1 MGRAAAEDVKEGAPR
16 SLDVVLKSFGALVDA
31 ALREGVTVKDVAPED
46 GRGARHSSD
55 VPPQGGAEQRR
66 EQVAVVG
73 DDVDVLVR
81 GMTVSCR
88 TYHVLKNGQA
98 RHGGL
103 LIHPVAPEGAN
114 CNGVF
119 EVVKEDVN
127 VEVLVVQGG
136 QLRDSRGSDRRIE
149 RAAQDKPRELVLD
162 RTQAY
167 GVQRSRGCARGEGGP
182 LSPDHARIGESEH
195 VKRDGAERLRIFE
208 VVKIFGGDKV
218 GPLLRQL
225 VLGRRGAVV
234 WSP

>member
-1 MGRAAAEDVKEGAPR
+1 MKEGVPR
-16 SLDVVLKSFGALVDA
+16 SLFVALKSVGVLKRGA
-31 ALREGVTVKDVAPED
+31 ALREGVTAKDVTPED
-46 GRGARHSSD
+46 GRGARYSSD

-66 EQVAVVG
+66 EQVTVVG
-73 DDVDVLVR
+73 DDVDVLIG

-88 TYHVLKNGQA
+88 TYHVLKSGYV

-103 LIHPVAPEGAN
+103 PLHPVAPEGAN
-114 CNGVF
+114 CNRVF
-119 EVVKEDVN
+119 EIVKENVDVK
-127 VEVLVVQGG
+127 VLVVQGG
-136 QLRDSRGSDRRIE
+136 QLRDSRSSSRRIE

-162 RTQAY
+162 RAQAH

-195 VKRDGAERLRIFE
+195 VKRDGAERLHIFE
-208 VVKIFGGDKV
+208 AVKIFGGDKV